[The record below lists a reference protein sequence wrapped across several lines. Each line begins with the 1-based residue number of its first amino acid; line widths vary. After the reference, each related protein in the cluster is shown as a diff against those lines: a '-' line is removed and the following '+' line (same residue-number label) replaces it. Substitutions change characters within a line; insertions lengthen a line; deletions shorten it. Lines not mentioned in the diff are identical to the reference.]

1 LKILKDE
8 INLNKKMNKYFIN
21 KYYHPDLHLNL
32 ANKLLSFANSSI
44 DVSDGLITDLE
55 KLINNQRLN
64 FILDLKSIPIS
75 INLKKLLN
83 SKKLKKL
90 SYISQGDDYQVLFT
104 ASPDKSGIISKIS
117 KTLGIKIS
125 KIGTISS
132 HSQKS
137 QIIDQKG
144 KKIATKNKGYYHRF

>member
-1 LKILKDE
+1 
-8 INLNKKMNKYFIN
+8 
-21 KYYHPDLHLNL
+21 
-32 ANKLLSFANSSI
+32 
-44 DVSDGLITDLE
+44 VSDGLITDLE